1 MGLDPE
7 NEMNTIPD
15 IVGWARGQDMDG
27 RPWLMLGK
35 GPTFAKLASVDTSG
49 FRLLSLNHVVRERPV
64 DIAHIIDLDVV
75 HDCADAIDRN
85 AGTLWMPAHPHVDCR
100 PSPRPLWE
108 WAKDVP
114 VLRKL
119 AVEGRLAWYNASTW
133 KQPEPGSPVVDVQ
146 FFSAEAA
153 LGALALAGARV
164 VRSLGVDGGSSYAA
178 QFADLSDKTL
188 LANGHPSFDR
198 QFQGFARTLRRTGI
212 FYAPLWVNAPVR
224 VFVGTDRAQMLGVK
238 ILEYSIRKFASLS
251 VEVEPID
258 DSGIP
263 VPVDPANRSRTGFSF
278 SRFKIP
284 ELCGYRGRGIYMDAD
299 MQVFDDILDLW
310 ARPFNGSHVLYA
322 EGPASQ
328 GRAPQFSVLLLD
340 CANLDWDVRDIVRGF
355 DDGRYAYAD
364 LMQRM
369 CIVPPERKAAG
380 LPFEWNSLE
389 HYEPSQTKL
398 IHYTDMPT
406 QPWVSHSNKNGALFY
421 QACREALAD
430 GSLDPAY
437 VYQELELGH
446 ISPEFPSWV
455 GLPPPR
461 DLEKRKATWTP
472 PFRRFTGTPTKTK
485 AIG

>member
-1 MGLDPE
+1 
-7 NEMNTIPD
+7 MNTLPD
-15 IVGWARGQDMDG
+15 LVRWSRGQDMTS

-35 GPTFAKLASVDTSG
+35 GPTFAKLRNVDTDA

-64 DIAHIIDLDVV
+64 DVAHVIDLDVV
-75 HDCADAIDRN
+75 HDCADAIYSN
-85 AGTLWMPAHPHVDCR
+85 ARTLWMPAHPHVNCV
-100 PSPRPLWE
+100 PSEKPLWSWVDE
-108 WAKDVP
+108 VP
-114 VLRKL
+114 VLSKL
-119 AVEGRLAWYNASTW
+119 AAEGRLAWYNAATW
-133 KQPEPGSPVVDVQ
+133 KSPEPGSPVVDVK

-164 VRSLGVDGGSSYAA
+164 VRSLGVDGGRAYAP
-178 QFADLSDKTL
+178 QFADLNDRTL

-198 QFQGFARTLRRTGI
+198 QFQGFARILRKTGI

-238 ILEYSIRKFASLS
+238 MLEYSIKKHASLS
-251 VEVEPID
+251 VTVEPID
-258 DSGIP
+258 DEGIP

-310 ARPFNGSHVLYA
+310 ARPFEGARVLYA

-328 GRAPQFSVLLLD
+328 GRSPQFSVLLLD
-340 CANLDWDVRDIVRGF
+340 CSQLDWDVREIVRGF
-355 DDGRYAYAD
+355 DEGRYGYAD

-369 CIVPPERKAAG
+369 CIVDEAHKRPG

-389 HYEPSQTKL
+389 HYEDGRTKL

-406 QPWVSHSNKNGALFY
+406 QPWVSNRNKNGGLFY

-430 GSLDPAY
+430 GALNPDY

-446 ISPEFPSWV
+446 ISPEFPEWV

-461 DLEKRKATWTP
+461 NVEKLKMQWKPPYQRFVGLPRATGKAT
-472 PFRRFTGTPTKTK
+472 
-485 AIG
+485 A